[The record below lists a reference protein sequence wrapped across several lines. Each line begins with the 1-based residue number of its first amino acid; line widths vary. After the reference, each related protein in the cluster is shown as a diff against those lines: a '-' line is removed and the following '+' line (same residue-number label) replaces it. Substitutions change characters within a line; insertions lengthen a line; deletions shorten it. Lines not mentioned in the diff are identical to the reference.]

1 MEMTK
6 SKQRLLAINGV
17 EQRMNEYMKAEP
29 SYITNM
35 TQRGRDKIHQV
46 YERAVWIDS
55 QLNGSCVVDPFFGFH
70 FYEEEDAM
78 AFKLRWL

>member
-1 MEMTK
+1 MTK
-6 SKQRLLAINGV
+6 NKQRLLAVDGV
-17 EQRMNEYMKAEP
+17 EVRLKEH
-29 SYITNM
+29 TNADASHIGHM
-35 TQRGRDKIHQV
+35 TQRGRDKIREV

-78 AFKLRWL
+78 AFKLRWT

>member
-1 MEMTK
+1 MIK
-6 SKQRLLAINGV
+6 SKQRLLAVDGV
-17 EQRMNEYMKAEP
+17 ELRLKEHTKADP

-35 TQRGRDKIHQV
+35 NQRIRDKIHEI

-55 QLNGSCVVDPFFGFH
+55 QLNGSCVVDPFFEFH
-70 FYEEEDAM
+70 FYEDEDAV